1 MIKIFFMNILLALY
15 IFAQTLQIDDKI
27 PNFKIKNQFDKIIN
41 FDKNIKNL
49 IISYD
54 KKTTNIFNEKI
65 KKSKI
70 QKNYQFIIDVS
81 AAPKPVVELFIKPV
95 MQNYSHDILMSDDRD
110 FNLILPY
117 RDDDTLVWLILENG
131 EIKGIKYFSEM
142 SEIEKMV
149 SQMLANQ

>member
-1 MIKIFFMNILLALY
+1 MIKIFFMNILFALY